1 MSTTPSGPPYDEFRA
16 AAEAAVAARPD
27 ADLDMALEVFR
38 EAATL
43 LHDSLA
49 LDGLDDH
56 DRAAVVAALGADLA
70 AEDPGAAIRAR
81 AEAAR
86 QHPGDLHDP
95 AAVEAAYLVSVQVLQ
110 L

>member
-1 MSTTPSGPPYDEFRA
+1 MSTTPAGPPYDEFRA
-16 AAEAAVAARPD
+16 AAEAAVATRPE
-27 ADLDMALEVFR
+27 ADLEMALEVFR

-49 LDGLDDH
+49 LDGLDAHDH
-56 DRAAVVAALGADLA
+56 DAVVAALGTDLA

-81 AEAAR
+81 AAAAR
-86 QHPGDLHDP
+86 ERAGDLHDP
-95 AAVEAAYLVSVQVLQ
+95 AAVEEAYLVSAQVLQ

>member
-1 MSTTPSGPPYDEFRA
+1 MSSPAGPPYDEFRA
-16 AAEAAVAARPD
+16 AAEAAAAARPE
-27 ADLDMALEVFR
+27 ADLEMALEVFR

-56 DRAAVVAALGADLA
+56 DRAAVVAALGTDLA

-81 AEAAR
+81 AGSTR

-95 AAVEAAYLVSVQVLQ
+95 AAVEAAYLVSAQVLQ